1 MGVIMT
7 TENQPYI
14 YPLKT
19 QKRKYI
25 YISKKDR
32 RNTKNG
38 LENLR
43 EFYENVYFFEDSLNP
58 PQYIP
63 SELTTVQNMSLET
76 LNAHSLSTD
85 TSLNVA
91 GVSAPTNPV
100 LSAPPSAAFKA
111 SLLPPVNLSV
121 VPVNVYATNGS
132 HTVSLNVSFES
143 YIDGSTAD
151 DYEILLT
158 NQVIQ
163 HPGAITSITKVS
175 NTITWNVVTSAT
187 NYVIETSGRA
197 PILVSAPAA
206 NTTTVSYTFSPAL
219 SGVKSIKITPYNNT
233 GISGTAKTVSLTF

>member
-1 MGVIMT
+1 MQ

-25 YISKKDR
+25 NISKNDP
-32 RNTKNG
+32 RNTPKG
-38 LENLR
+38 IAKLR
-43 EFYENVYFFEDSLNP
+43 AFYENVYVVEDSQLLNP
-58 PQYIP
+58 PQLKT
-63 SELTTVQNMSLET
+63 SELTTIQNMSLET

-85 TSLNVA
+85 ISLNVA

-132 HTVSLNVSFES
+132 HTVSLNVSFDS
-143 YIDGSTAD
+143 YIQGAVAD

-158 NQVIQ
+158 NQTIQ
-163 HPGAITSITKVS
+163 HPGKINSITNNG

-187 NYVIETSGRA
+187 NYVVEASGRA
-197 PILVSAPAA
+197 PILISAPAA
-206 NTTTVSYTFSPAL
+206 NTTTASYTFSPAL
-219 SGVKSIKITPYNNT
+219 SGTKSITVTPYNNT
-233 GISGTAKTVSLTF
+233 GISGTAKTVSIGF

>member
-1 MGVIMT
+1 MQ

-25 YISKKDR
+25 NISKNDP
-32 RNTKNG
+32 RNTPKG
-38 LENLR
+38 IAKLR
-43 EFYENVYFFEDSLNP
+43 AFYENVYVVEDSQLSNP
-58 PQYIP
+58 PQFKP
-63 SELTTVQNMSLET
+63 SELTTSQNMSLET
-76 LNAHSLSTD
+76 LNAHVLSTD
-85 TSLNVA
+85 TSLSIA
-91 GVSAPTNPV
+91 GVSAPASPV
-100 LSAPPSAAFKA
+100 LNAPPSAAFKA

-143 YIDGSTAD
+143 YIAGSTAD

-219 SGVKSIKITPYNNT
+219 SGVKSIKVTPYNNT